1 MIKKGIPQEW
11 LKIIAC
17 VSMLIDHGA
26 YVFGWALQWR
36 AVGRLAFPIYC
47 FLLAEGSFYTRNPH
61 KYMLRLAIGAVISEF
76 AFDFGFYGRCQWL
89 HQNVMLTLLL
99 GVMALEVIKG
109 CRNVPAKIFAALL
122 FALIAELLNTD
133 YGLYGVLLI
142 VLFGITREMPR
153 KWPVLAAGMTVL
165 FLWMPS
171 AVRMIFGIPVPVQI
185 FGLFA
190 LIPIA
195 LYSGEKLT
203 KSKAA
208 KWVFY
213 LFYPVHMVLLRLL
226 WLVLR

>member
-1 MIKKGIPQEW
+1 
-11 LKIIAC
+11 
-17 VSMLIDHGA
+17 MLIDHA
-26 YVFGWALQWR
+26 AAIFGFALKWR
-36 AVGRLAFPIYC
+36 AIGRLAFPIYC
-47 FLLAEGSFYTRNPH
+47 FLLVEGVYHTRSPK
-61 KYMLRLAIGAVISEF
+61 KYALRLAFAALISEF
-76 AFDFGFYGRCQWL
+76 AFDFAFYGRCVWQ

-171 AVRMIFGIPVPVQI
+171 AVKMIFGIPVPECRR
-185 FGLFA
+185 
-190 LIPIA
+190 
-195 LYSGEKLT
+195 S
-203 KSKAA
+203 S
-208 KWVFY
+208 
-213 LFYPVHMVLLRLL
+213 
-226 WLVLR
+226 